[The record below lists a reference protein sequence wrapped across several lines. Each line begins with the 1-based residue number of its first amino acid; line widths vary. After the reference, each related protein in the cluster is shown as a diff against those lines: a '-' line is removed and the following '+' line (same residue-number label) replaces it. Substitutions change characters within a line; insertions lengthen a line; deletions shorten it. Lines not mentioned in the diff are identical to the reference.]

1 MLKYK
6 GFYVYACRVH
16 MRVPV
21 FVRARRMPPKAMC
34 DYAPR
39 HLPKYIL
46 ALVYRY
52 VLYLNDGFSR
62 SLQVCLQRSVMRKGH
77 AHKCPLAESQPCL
90 CVSGRRRSCPN
101 VVGHNHMFPACL
113 EGVRDFWTCNF
124 TFRARGKLQH
134 MSHSPGDLSDHS
146 IHGVAA
152 RFFFCQCR

>member
-1 MLKYK
+1 
-6 GFYVYACRVH
+6 

-21 FVRARRMPPKAMC
+21 FVCARHMPPKAMC

-46 ALVYRY
+46 ALVSRY
-52 VLYLNDGFSR
+52 VLYLNGGVSR

-77 AHKCPLAESQPCL
+77 SHKCPLAESQPCV
-90 CVSGRRRSCPN
+90 CVSGRRRSCPK
-101 VVGHNHMFPACL
+101 VVGHTHMFPACL

-134 MSHSPGDLSDHS
+134 KSRSRGDLSKHS
-146 IHGVAA
+146 IQWRSDPH
-152 RFFFCQCR
+152 FLCPCL